1 MPIKKMNKS
10 DLISNISIKSDL
22 FSEEDIEK
30 SVNSILNLIT
40 QSLTN
45 KNRVEVRNFGTFSI
59 RSREARLSRN
69 PKTGTSVLV
78 EAKSHPYFRTSKYL
92 KQSLNKEKEEV
103 V

>member
-1 MPIKKMNKS
+1 MNKS

-78 EAKSHPYFRTSKYL
+78 EAKNHPYFRASKNL
-92 KQSLNKEKEEV
+92 KQSLNK
-103 V
+103 